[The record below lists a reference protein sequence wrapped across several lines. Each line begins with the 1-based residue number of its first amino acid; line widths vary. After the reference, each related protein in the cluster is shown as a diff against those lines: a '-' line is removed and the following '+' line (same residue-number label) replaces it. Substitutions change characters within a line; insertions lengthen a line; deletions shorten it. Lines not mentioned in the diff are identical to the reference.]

1 MLIRLIW
8 TIDHE
13 YIVVIGMVIFVQNL
27 LRVYKDLSI
36 LHFQLMKM
44 YLEVKLDILVLGA
57 KIKSF

>member
-8 TIDHE
+8 TIDHGC
-13 YIVVIGMVIFVQNL
+13 IAVVGMVIFVRNL
-27 LRVYKDLSI
+27 LRVYEDLSI

-44 YLEVKLDILVLGA
+44 YLEVKLDVLVLGA

>member
-27 LRVYKDLSI
+27 LRVYEDLSI

-44 YLEVKLDILVLGA
+44 YLEVKLYILVLGA

>member
-1 MLIRLIW
+1 MLFRLIW
-8 TIDHE
+8 AIDHRC
-13 YIVVIGMVIFVQNL
+13 IAVVGMVIFVHNL

-44 YLEVKLDILVLGA
+44 YLEVKLDVLVLGA